1 MMAWIGEPL
10 INVRVDDLKTRQI
23 IGEDNAVRE

>member
-1 MMAWIGEPL
+1 MAGIGEPL
-10 INVRVDDLKTRQI
+10 INVRVDDFKTCQI